1 MTLLI
6 VIILKLLQFLGIKIV
21 MEVIS
26 LTKKC
31 TRILGID
38 PGFGILGYGLIDIN
52 GTKISPVTYGVVQT
66 KPGDPIPERL
76 IQIYEELETLITQY
90 KPDEAA
96 VEELFFFRNVTTAIQ
111 VGEAR
116 GVVLLILRQMKI
128 PIYEYTPHQVK
139 QAVTGYGKA
148 EKGQIQRVMK
158 TFLHLKKTPKPN
170 DAADALAVAWCHF
183 SFRSYPG
190 GARKP

>member
-1 MTLLI
+1 MSKNSRR
-6 VIILKLLQFLGIKIV
+6 II
-21 MEVIS
+21 
-26 LTKKC
+26 
-31 TRILGID
+31 GID

-52 GTKISPVTYGVVQT
+52 GVKISPVTYGIVQT

-76 IQIYEELETLITQY
+76 IQIYDELKTVITEY
-90 KPDEAA
+90 EPDEAA

-116 GVVLLILRQMKI
+116 GVVLLVLRQLEI

-148 EKGQIQRVMK
+148 EK
-158 TFLHLKKTPKPN
+158 
-170 DAADALAVAWCHF
+170 
-183 SFRSYPG
+183 
-190 GARKP
+190 